1 MTKIVKRAVRVLR
14 QLFSNNKK
22 RTLKK
27 TVKRSSKN
35 KLHKGGAVLS
45 FDLNK
50 KIGGM
55 AEVVTLNG
63 TIDGDC
69 PSGNTSDLGFSNYGI
84 AKGGKRHISRKN
96 KQLMKSKKSYKLNQ
110 SKKSHK
116 LQKSKASR
124 KSHSRKH

>member
-1 MTKIVKRAVRVLR
+1 MTKIIKRAVRVLR
-14 QLFSNNKK
+14 QLFSNGKK

-27 TVKRSSKN
+27 TVKRNNKH
-35 KLHKGGAVLS
+35 KLHRGGAVYG
-45 FDLNK
+45 FDLND

-55 AEVVTLNG
+55 PANVSLNG

-69 PSGNTSDLGFSNYGI
+69 PSGNTSDIGFSNYGV
-84 AKGGKRHISRKN
+84 AKGGKRSMS
-96 KQLMKSKKSYKLNQ
+96 KQHRKSKRAHKSNH

-116 LQKSKASR
+116 IQKSKNSR